1 MVPFITF
8 ITSRAGII
16 IGLVISV
23 IVVLFL
29 ALGYLKAPPD
39 TAFIISGLKAKP
51 RILVGKSGFRIPF
64 IERVDQLPLKLMQV
78 DIKTD
83 SVPTE
88 EYINIYIDGVANV
101 RVGQSDEDIRTAARN
116 FLYKQEDEISTISQQ
131 VLEGN
136 MREIIGKMKLSELV
150 HDRDTFASNI
160 QSSAAPEMKA
170 MGLEVVNLT
179 IQSFSDEN
187 KIIENLGMDN
197 ITQIKKSAAIAKA
210 NGERD
215 IQIATA
221 KAQEEANKASTDSE
235 ANIAQQ
241 NTDLLI
247 KQAELKKR
255 SDTKQAEADA
265 AYQIQKNEQE
275 KSLNIAKA
283 NAELALKEREVEIK
297 NKEIDIQERLLD
309 ASVRKKADA
318 NRYAAQQEADAD
330 LYRRQKAAEAE
341 KYEVIQNSE
350 SEKVKADALKYAKEQ
365 EAAGI
370 RATGDAEAEAIL
382 KKAEAMKQMGEASIV
397 EMYLNKL
404 PEIVKNAASP
414 LASTEKIV
422 MYGDGNAPKL
432 VGDVMKTT
440 SQVVDG
446 LRESTGIDLQE
457 ILNGINH
464 KKITLDHS
472 SDVRD

>member
-1 MVPFITF
+1 MVSFIAF
-8 ITSRAGII
+8 ITSHAGII

-247 KQAELKKR
+247 KQAELKKS

-472 SDVRD
+472 SDVRN

>member
-1 MVPFITF
+1 M
-8 ITSRAGII
+8 
-16 IGLVISV
+16 
-23 IVVLFL
+23 
-29 ALGYLKAPPD
+29 
-39 TAFIISGLKAKP
+39 
-51 RILVGKSGFRIPF
+51 
-64 IERVDQLPLKLMQV
+64 
-78 DIKTD
+78 
-83 SVPTE
+83 
-88 EYINIYIDGVANV
+88 
-101 RVGQSDEDIRTAARN
+101 
-116 FLYKQEDEISTISQQ
+116 
-131 VLEGN
+131 
-136 MREIIGKMKLSELV
+136 
-150 HDRDTFASNI
+150 NI
-160 QSSAAPEMKA
+160 QNSATPEMKA

-187 KIIENLGMDN
+187 KVIENLGMDN

-221 KAQEEANKASTDSE
+221 KAQEEANKASTDSK

-283 NAELALKEREVEIK
+283 NAELAMKEREVEIK
-297 NKEIDIQERLLD
+297 NKEIDIQERQLD

-318 NRYAAQQEADAD
+318 DRYAAQQEADAD

-341 KYEVIQNSE
+341 KYEVIQSSE

-370 RATGDAEAEAIL
+370 RAIGYAEAEAIL
-382 KKAEAMKQMGEASIV
+382 KKAEAMKQMGEASIL
-397 EMYLNKL
+397 EMYLNTL

-432 VGDVMKTT
+432 VKDVMQTT
-440 SQVVDG
+440 NQVVDG

-457 ILNGINH
+457 ILNGIHH
-464 KKITLDHS
+464 KTITLNQT
-472 SDVRD
+472 SDVMQ

>member
-8 ITSRAGII
+8 ITSHAGII

-160 QSSAAPEMKA
+160 
-170 MGLEVVNLT
+170 
-179 IQSFSDEN
+179 
-187 KIIENLGMDN
+187 
-197 ITQIKKSAAIAKA
+197 
-210 NGERD
+210 
-215 IQIATA
+215 
-221 KAQEEANKASTDSE
+221 
-235 ANIAQQ
+235 
-241 NTDLLI
+241 
-247 KQAELKKR
+247 
-255 SDTKQAEADA
+255 
-265 AYQIQKNEQE
+265 
-275 KSLNIAKA
+275 
-283 NAELALKEREVEIK
+283 
-297 NKEIDIQERLLD
+297 
-309 ASVRKKADA
+309 
-318 NRYAAQQEADAD
+318 
-330 LYRRQKAAEAE
+330 
-341 KYEVIQNSE
+341 
-350 SEKVKADALKYAKEQ
+350 
-365 EAAGI
+365 
-370 RATGDAEAEAIL
+370 
-382 KKAEAMKQMGEASIV
+382 
-397 EMYLNKL
+397 
-404 PEIVKNAASP
+404 
-414 LASTEKIV
+414 
-422 MYGDGNAPKL
+422 
-432 VGDVMKTT
+432 
-440 SQVVDG
+440 
-446 LRESTGIDLQE
+446 
-457 ILNGINH
+457 
-464 KKITLDHS
+464 
-472 SDVRD
+472 